1 MALEIGSIV
10 VVRRPF
16 TEELAAGVV
25 VEKGRDTVL
34 VACRGEELEFGI
46 EELTPK
52 GQHHGSAD
60 SEGKAVGNETQTSFD
75 GAEW

>member
-34 VACRGEELEFGI
+34 VACRGEEVEYGI

-52 GQHHGSAD
+52 GQD
-60 SEGKAVGNETQTSFD
+60 T
-75 GAEW
+75 

>member
-34 VACRGEELEFGI
+34 VACRGEELEVAI
-46 EELTPK
+46 HEL
-52 GQHHGSAD
+52 
-60 SEGKAVGNETQTSFD
+60 EKAS
-75 GAEW
+75 

>member
-1 MALEIGSIV
+1 MTLEVGSIV
-10 VVRRPF
+10 VVKRQF

-25 VEKGRDTVL
+25 VERNRDTVL
-34 VACRGEELEFGI
+34 VACRGEELEYGI

-60 SEGKAVGNETQTSFD
+60 SEGKAIGNQTQATFD